1 MATLAKQPISDNQ
14 KEMLEQM
21 ASKAGNSIA
30 SIVRDILQDKY
41 NQVNSEAIAH
51 AKGFI
56 PRSQFTAEE
65 IEEFSRIGPKA

>member
-1 MATLAKQPISDNQ
+1 MATLAKQPISDEQ
-14 KEMLEQM
+14 KEMLENM

-41 NQVNSEAIAH
+41 NQINSEAIAY
-51 AKGFI
+51 ANGVI
-56 PRSQFTAEE
+56 PHSSFTAEE